1 MQNMNYNELKDFAHH
16 AQAMISSGAV
26 EDRLRHHLSSKLPS
40 IFPDSPWWI
49 QAHMEGTEAHVR
61 FSAGHRN
68 REGFVDAV
76 VGKTAIEYEK
86 NLTQQVIFDE
96 GYHQVK
102 EYCAALHNIGIPAE
116 EILGVLSDTVRW
128 YGYSVTI
135 VGDVEDGH
143 LYGPDNIELTQTVA
157 VDLSRETDEEFRRF
171 EAFVSQFLD
180 REQSRLLNASTLV
193 TDFGMD
199 SSFYSQN
206 ISNFRDT
213 IIRAMTEKPDY
224 AALIQQ
230 VWQNFIAYLG
240 VSDYGRFSVGTYIN
254 EFYLVTVAK
263 IICVNVMAGEPVIS
277 DTNEIK
283 KILNGEYFT
292 RQNLFNL
299 VDYDYFGWLNN
310 SPYVEQIVGSVVELQ
325 HRLVAYDFS
334 RVGETDIFGRL
345 LAQLANKEHRLMLG
359 QEFTPHWVAQD
370 IVEYNMDLLGES
382 APRIVDMCCGSGV
395 FLIESIKAVRRQY
408 DIVPERYSKEKDDII
423 FSCVMGFDIDPLAVM
438 LAKVNWVMAMR
449 DLFSVHHGDITV
461 PIYHADSL
469 FVATPITH
477 QMPDDA
483 NDAYILHFA
492 HHEVSL
498 PAFLLSPEH
507 RKVFDAFM
515 AKVYRLAM
523 ARASEVETPI
533 EPTAVNRLIDAVET
547 DSEIILPDEECQAL
561 LPSARQLVEE
571 LERLQREGR
580 NGIWYFI
587 ICNSYRPGLTGQQFN
602 CIVSNPPW
610 MAMSKLADN
619 PYKTTLQGIAR
630 RYGIKP
636 VGASHP
642 HMELATI
649 FLLSAVNRYLED
661 GARWSCIM
669 PGSLLSGLNHDPL
682 RSEKYRSSDAA
693 LPLQF
698 NAIWELPQNTF
709 KNKAIV
715 LSGKKD
721 DSPSPDV
728 LDGRVYADVG
738 VYENV
743 HYTLNRQGNR
753 SAWTNKGHDVEVAD
767 ILGGDALKFSQG
779 CDLFPRTALF
789 HEFVERPNG
798 NWDIAPIERTSNLWY
813 LVNDQ
818 KKVSC
823 NGLTAENVDKSYIFD
838 AFISK
843 HLSPFYMATPAKVLM
858 PGKKVDGQWKAISAT
873 DRALMNSSTAY
884 VFNQIEEDANTP
896 SSLETYLHDT
906 INIYGKLDKQN
917 FSTKNWLVLS
927 SASGANP
934 CAAYISLETFDRTRL
949 IIDQTLY
956 WYLADSENE
965 AIYIVG
971 LLNSDALSDAI
982 RDFQPEGGFGK
993 RHIHTLPYK
1002 IIPKYD
1008 NEDAAHIEVISRT
1021 RELTRE
1027 WTALCCGGEYANL
1040 LQPNSSS
1047 LSSRRRRQQSAIRS
1061 LGTYA
1066 GYESACHAVLG

>member
-102 EYCAALHNIGIPAE
+102 EYCAALYNIGIPAE

-240 VSDYGRFSVGTYIN
+240 VSDYGRFSAETYIN

-292 RQNLFNL
+292 RQNIFNL

-370 IVEYNMDLLGES
+370 IVEYNMDLLTGNS
-382 APRIVDMCCGSGV
+382 PR
-395 FLIESIKAVRRQY
+395 R
-408 DIVPERYSKEKDDII
+408 
-423 FSCVMGFDIDPLAVM
+423 
-438 LAKVNWVMAMR
+438 
-449 DLFSVHHGDITV
+449 
-461 PIYHADSL
+461 
-469 FVATPITH
+469 
-477 QMPDDA
+477 
-483 NDAYILHFA
+483 
-492 HHEVSL
+492 
-498 PAFLLSPEH
+498 
-507 RKVFDAFM
+507 
-515 AKVYRLAM
+515 
-523 ARASEVETPI
+523 
-533 EPTAVNRLIDAVET
+533 
-547 DSEIILPDEECQAL
+547 
-561 LPSARQLVEE
+561 
-571 LERLQREGR
+571 
-580 NGIWYFI
+580 
-587 ICNSYRPGLTGQQFN
+587 
-602 CIVSNPPW
+602 
-610 MAMSKLADN
+610 
-619 PYKTTLQGIAR
+619 
-630 RYGIKP
+630 
-636 VGASHP
+636 
-642 HMELATI
+642 
-649 FLLSAVNRYLED
+649 
-661 GARWSCIM
+661 
-669 PGSLLSGLNHDPL
+669 
-682 RSEKYRSSDAA
+682 
-693 LPLQF
+693 
-698 NAIWELPQNTF
+698 NAI
-709 KNKAIV
+709 
-715 LSGKKD
+715 
-721 DSPSPDV
+721 
-728 LDGRVYADVG
+728 
-738 VYENV
+738 
-743 HYTLNRQGNR
+743 
-753 SAWTNKGHDVEVAD
+753 
-767 ILGGDALKFSQG
+767 
-779 CDLFPRTALF
+779 
-789 HEFVERPNG
+789 
-798 NWDIAPIERTSNLWY
+798 
-813 LVNDQ
+813 
-818 KKVSC
+818 
-823 NGLTAENVDKSYIFD
+823 
-838 AFISK
+838 
-843 HLSPFYMATPAKVLM
+843 
-858 PGKKVDGQWKAISAT
+858 
-873 DRALMNSSTAY
+873 
-884 VFNQIEEDANTP
+884 
-896 SSLETYLHDT
+896 
-906 INIYGKLDKQN
+906 
-917 FSTKNWLVLS
+917 
-927 SASGANP
+927 
-934 CAAYISLETFDRTRL
+934 
-949 IIDQTLY
+949 
-956 WYLADSENE
+956 
-965 AIYIVG
+965 
-971 LLNSDALSDAI
+971 
-982 RDFQPEGGFGK
+982 
-993 RHIHTLPYK
+993 
-1002 IIPKYD
+1002 IP
-1008 NEDAAHIEVISRT
+1008 
-1021 RELTRE
+1021 
-1027 WTALCCGGEYANL
+1027 
-1040 LQPNSSS
+1040 
-1047 LSSRRRRQQSAIRS
+1047 
-1061 LGTYA
+1061 
-1066 GYESACHAVLG
+1066 

>member
-1 MQNMNYNELKDFAHH
+1 MNYNELKDFAHH

-26 EDRLRHHLSSKLPS
+26 EDRLRHYLSSKLPS

-61 FSAGHRN
+61 FSTGQRN

-102 EYCAALHNIGIPAE
+102 EYCAALHNIGVPAE
-116 EILGVLSDTVRW
+116 EILGILSDTVRW
-128 YGYSVTI
+128 YGYSITI
-135 VGDVEDGH
+135 VGDVGDGH
-143 LYGPDNIELTQTVA
+143 LYGPDNIELTQTAV
-157 VDLSRETDEEFRRF
+157 VDLSQETDEEFRRF
-171 EAFVSQFLD
+171 EVFVSQFLG

-206 ISNFRDT
+206 ISVFRDT
-213 IIRAMTEKPDY
+213 IIRAMSEKPDY

-240 VSDYGRFSVGTYIN
+240 VSDYGRFSVETYIN

-292 RQNLFNL
+292 RQNVFNL

-345 LAQLANKEHRLMLG
+345 LAQLASKEHRLMLG

-370 IVEYNMDLLGES
+370 IVEYNMDLLAGNS
-382 APRIVDMCCGSGV
+382 PRIVDMCCGSSV

-408 DIVPERYSKEKDDII
+408 DIVPERYSMEKDNIV
-423 FSCVMGFDIDPLAVM
+423 FSCIMGFDIDPLAVM

-477 QMPDDA
+477 QMPDDD

-498 PAFLLSPEH
+498 PTFLLSPEH

-533 EPTAVNRLIDAVET
+533 EPAAVNRLIDAVET
-547 DSEIILPDEECQAL
+547 DSEITLSDEERQSL
-561 LPSARQLVEE
+561 LPSAQQLVEE

-661 GARWSCIM
+661 GARWSCVM
-669 PGSLLSGLNHDPL
+669 PGSLLSGLNHEPL
-682 RSEKYRSSDAA
+682 RSEKYRLSDVA

-698 NAIWELPQNTF
+698 DAIWELPQNTF

-728 LDGRVYADVG
+728 LDGRVYTDVE
-738 VYENV
+738 VYEEV
-743 HYTLNRQGNR
+743 HYTLNRQGNC
-753 SAWTNKGHDVEVAD
+753 S
-767 ILGGDALKFSQG
+767 SQ
-779 CDLFPRTALF
+779 
-789 HEFVERPNG
+789 E
-798 NWDIAPIERTSNLWY
+798 
-813 LVNDQ
+813 
-818 KKVSC
+818 K
-823 NGLTAENVDKSYIFD
+823 
-838 AFISK
+838 
-843 HLSPFYMATPAKVLM
+843 
-858 PGKKVDGQWKAISAT
+858 
-873 DRALMNSSTAY
+873 
-884 VFNQIEEDANTP
+884 
-896 SSLETYLHDT
+896 
-906 INIYGKLDKQN
+906 
-917 FSTKNWLVLS
+917 
-927 SASGANP
+927 
-934 CAAYISLETFDRTRL
+934 
-949 IIDQTLY
+949 
-956 WYLADSENE
+956 
-965 AIYIVG
+965 
-971 LLNSDALSDAI
+971 
-982 RDFQPEGGFGK
+982 
-993 RHIHTLPYK
+993 
-1002 IIPKYD
+1002 
-1008 NEDAAHIEVISRT
+1008 
-1021 RELTRE
+1021 
-1027 WTALCCGGEYANL
+1027 
-1040 LQPNSSS
+1040 
-1047 LSSRRRRQQSAIRS
+1047 
-1061 LGTYA
+1061 
-1066 GYESACHAVLG
+1066 

>member
-1 MQNMNYNELKDFAHH
+1 MNYNELNDFAHH

-26 EDRLRHHLSSKLPS
+26 EDRLRHYLSSKLPS

-61 FSAGHRN
+61 FSTGQRN

-116 EILGVLSDTVRW
+116 EILGILSDTVRW
-128 YGYSVTI
+128 YGYSITI

-143 LYGPDNIELTQTVA
+143 LYGPDNIELTQTAV
-157 VDLSRETDEEFRRF
+157 VDLSQETDEEFRRF
-171 EAFVSQFLD
+171 EVFVSQFLD

-206 ISNFRDT
+206 ISVFRDT
-213 IIRAMTEKPDY
+213 IIRAMSEKPDY

-240 VSDYGRFSVGTYIN
+240 VSDYGRFSVETYIN

-263 IICVNVMAGEPVIS
+263 IICVNVMAGEPVFNGIHE
-277 DTNEIK
+277 NK

-292 RQNLFNL
+292 RQNVFNL

-310 SPYVEQIVGSVVELQ
+310 SPYVEQIVGSVVKLQ

-370 IVEYNMDLLGES
+370 IVEYNMDLLTGNS
-382 APRIVDMCCGSGV
+382 PRIVDMCCGSGV

-408 DIVPERYSKEKDDII
+408 DIVPERYSAEKDDIV
-423 FSCVMGFDIDPLAVM
+423 FSCIMGFDIDPLAVM

-449 DLFSVHHGDITV
+449 DLFSVHHGDIIV

-492 HHEVSL
+492 QHEVSL
-498 PAFLLSPEH
+498 PAFLLSPEY
-507 RKVFDAFM
+507 RKAFDSFM
-515 AKVYRLAM
+515 AKTYRLAM
-523 ARASEVETPI
+523 ARASAAEVPI
-533 EPTAVNRLIDAVET
+533 DLTTVERLIEAVEA
-547 DSEIILPDEECQAL
+547 DSETVLSGEYRQSL
-561 LPSARQLVEE
+561 LPSTQQLIEE

-619 PYKTTLQGIAR
+619 PYKTTLQEIAR

-636 VGASHP
+636 AGASHP

-649 FLLSAVNRYLED
+649 FLLGAVNRYLEE
-661 GARWSCIM
+661 GAQWSCVM
-669 PGSLLSGLNHDPL
+669 PGSLLSGLNHEPL
-682 RSEKYRSSDAA
+682 RSEKYRLSDVA

-698 NAIWELPQNTF
+698 DAIWELPQNTF

-721 DSPSPDV
+721 ASQSPDI
-728 LDGRVYADVG
+728 LDGRVYTDVG
-738 VYENV
+738 VYEEA

-753 SAWTNKGHDVEVAD
+753 SAWTNKGRDVEVAD
-767 ILGGDALKFSQG
+767 ILGDNALKFSQG
-779 CDLFPRTALF
+779 CDLFPRTTLF

-798 NWDIAPIERTSNLWY
+798 NWDIAPIERASNL
-813 LVNDQ
+813 
-818 KKVSC
+818 
-823 NGLTAENVDKSYIFD
+823 
-838 AFISK
+838 
-843 HLSPFYMATPAKVLM
+843 
-858 PGKKVDGQWKAISAT
+858 
-873 DRALMNSSTAY
+873 
-884 VFNQIEEDANTP
+884 
-896 SSLETYLHDT
+896 
-906 INIYGKLDKQN
+906 
-917 FSTKNWLVLS
+917 
-927 SASGANP
+927 
-934 CAAYISLETFDRTRL
+934 
-949 IIDQTLY
+949 
-956 WYLADSENE
+956 
-965 AIYIVG
+965 
-971 LLNSDALSDAI
+971 
-982 RDFQPEGGFGK
+982 
-993 RHIHTLPYK
+993 
-1002 IIPKYD
+1002 
-1008 NEDAAHIEVISRT
+1008 
-1021 RELTRE
+1021 
-1027 WTALCCGGEYANL
+1027 
-1040 LQPNSSS
+1040 
-1047 LSSRRRRQQSAIRS
+1047 
-1061 LGTYA
+1061 
-1066 GYESACHAVLG
+1066 

>member
-1 MQNMNYNELKDFAHH
+1 MNYNELKDFAHH

-26 EDRLRHHLSSKLPS
+26 EDRLRHYLSSKLPS

-61 FSAGHRN
+61 FSAEHKN

-102 EYCAALHNIGIPAE
+102 EYCAALYNIGIPAE

-128 YGYSVTI
+128 YGYAVTI

-143 LYGPDNIELTQTVA
+143 LYGPENIELTRMA
-157 VDLSRETDEEFRRF
+157 VIDLSRETDEEFRRF
-171 EAFVSQFLD
+171 EAFVRQFLD
-180 REQSRLLNASTLV
+180 RGQSRLLNASTLV

-206 ISNFRDT
+206 ISVFRDT
-213 IIRAMTEKPDY
+213 VIRAMTEKTDY
-224 AALIQQ
+224 AELIQQ

-240 VSDYGRFSVGTYIN
+240 VSDYGKFSVDTYIN

-277 DTNEIK
+277 EANEIK
-283 KILNGEYFT
+283 KILNGDYFT
-292 RQNLFNL
+292 RQNIFNL

-310 SPYVEQIVGSVVELQ
+310 SPYAEQLIDSVAEMQ
-325 HRLVAYDFS
+325 QRLMAYDFS

-359 QEFTPHWVAQD
+359 QEFTPHWVAKD
-370 IVEYNMDLLGES
+370 IVEYNMELLGEK

-395 FLIESIKAVRRQY
+395 FLIESIKAVRRKY
-408 DIVPERYSKEKDDII
+408 DIVPERYSTEKDDIA

-438 LAKVNWVMAMR
+438 LAKVNWVMSMR

-477 QMPDDA
+477 QMPDTA
-483 NDAYILHFA
+483 NDAYVLHFA

-507 RKVFDAFM
+507 RKTFDSFM
-515 AKVYRLAM
+515 AKAYRLAM
-523 ARASEVETPI
+523 ARASETETQIDPTTVEGLVKT
-533 EPTAVNRLIDAVET
+533 VEA
-547 DSEIILPDEECQAL
+547 DSETALSDAERQLL
-561 LPSARQLVEE
+561 LPSTQQLVEE

-587 ICNSYRPGLTGQQFN
+587 ICNSYRPGLTRRQFN

-619 PYKTTLQGIAR
+619 PYKATLQGIAW

-636 VGASHP
+636 IGASHP

-649 FLLSAVNRYLED
+649 FLLSAVDRYLEE
-661 GARWSCIM
+661 GARWSCVM
-669 PGSLLSGLNHDPL
+669 PGSLLSGLNHEPL
-682 RSEKYRSSDAA
+682 RSEKYRSSDVA
-693 LPLQF
+693 LQLQF
-698 NAIWELPQNTF
+698 DAIWELPQNTF

-721 DSPSPDV
+721 GSPSPDI
-728 LDGRVYADVG
+728 LEGRVYSDIG
-738 VYENV
+738 VYEGA

-753 SAWTNKGHDVEVAD
+753 SAWTNRGRDMEVTD
-767 ILGGDALKFSQG
+767 ILGGDALKFTQG

-798 NWDIAPIERTSNLWY
+798 NWDIMPIERTSSLWY

-823 NGLTAENVDKSYIFD
+823 NGLAAENVDKNYIFD

-843 HLSPFYMATPAKVLM
+843 HLSPFFMTTPAKVLM
-858 PGKKVDGQWKAISAT
+858 PGKKLDGQWKAISAT
-873 DRALMNSSTAY
+873 DRALMNASTAY
-884 VFNQIEEDANTP
+884 VFKQIEEDANTP
-896 SSLETYLHDT
+896 GSLMAYLHDS

-934 CAAYISLETFDRTRL
+934 CAAYLSLETVDRDRL

-956 WYLADSENE
+956 WYLADSEDE

-982 RDFQPEGGFGK
+982 KDFQPEGGFGK

-1008 NEDAAHIEVISRT
+1008 NEDVAHIEVISRT
-1021 RELTRE
+1021 RELMRE
-1027 WTALCCGGEYANL
+1027 WAMLCREGEYANL

-1047 LSSRRRRQQSAIRS
+1047 LNSRRRRQQLAIRS
-1061 LGTYA
+1061 LDAYVE
-1066 GYESACHAVLG
+1066 YETACHAVLG

>member
-1 MQNMNYNELKDFAHH
+1 MNYNELNDFAHH

-26 EDRLRHHLSSKLPS
+26 EDRLRHYLSSKLPS

-61 FSAGHRN
+61 FSTGQRN

-116 EILGVLSDTVRW
+116 EILGILSDTVRW
-128 YGYSVTI
+128 YGYSITI

-143 LYGPDNIELTQTVA
+143 LYGPDNIELTQTAV
-157 VDLSRETDEEFRRF
+157 VDLSQETDEEFRRF
-171 EAFVSQFLD
+171 EVFVSQFLD

-206 ISNFRDT
+206 ISVFRDT
-213 IIRAMTEKPDY
+213 IIRAMSEKPDY

-240 VSDYGRFSVGTYIN
+240 VSDYGRFSVETYIN

-292 RQNLFNL
+292 RQNVFNL

-310 SPYVEQIVGSVVELQ
+310 SPYVEQIVGSVVKLQ

-370 IVEYNMDLLGES
+370 IVEYNMDLLTGNS
-382 APRIVDMCCGSGV
+382 PRIVDMCCGSGV

-408 DIVPERYSKEKDDII
+408 DIVPERYSAEKDDIV
-423 FSCVMGFDIDPLAVM
+423 FSCIMGFDIDPLAVM

-449 DLFSVHHGDITV
+449 DLFSVHHGDIIV

-492 HHEVSL
+492 QHEVSL
-498 PAFLLSPEH
+498 PAFLLSPEY
-507 RKVFDAFM
+507 RKAFDSFM
-515 AKVYRLAM
+515 AKTYRLAM
-523 ARASEVETPI
+523 ARASAAEVPI
-533 EPTAVNRLIDAVET
+533 DLTTVERLIEAVEA
-547 DSEIILPDEECQAL
+547 DSETVLSGEYRQSL
-561 LPSARQLVEE
+561 LPSTQQLIEE

-619 PYKTTLQGIAR
+619 PYKTTLQEIAR

-636 VGASHP
+636 AGASHP

-649 FLLSAVNRYLED
+649 FLLGAVNRYLEE
-661 GARWSCIM
+661 GAQWSCVM
-669 PGSLLSGLNHDPL
+669 PGSLLSGLNHEPL
-682 RSEKYRSSDAA
+682 RSEKYRLSDVA

-698 NAIWELPQNTF
+698 DAIWELPQNTF

-721 DSPSPDV
+721 ASQSPDI
-728 LDGRVYADVG
+728 LDGRVYTDVG
-738 VYENV
+738 VYEEA

-753 SAWTNKGHDVEVAD
+753 SAWTNKGRDVEVAD
-767 ILGGDALKFSQG
+767 ILGDNALKFSQG
-779 CDLFPRTALF
+779 CDLFPRTTLF

-798 NWDIAPIERTSNLWY
+798 NWDIAPIERASNLWY

-818 KKVSC
+818 KKASC
-823 NGLTAENVDKSYIFD
+823 NGLAAKNVDKSYIFD

-843 HLSPFYMATPAKVLM
+843 HLSPFYMATPAMVLM
-858 PGKKVDGQWKAISAT
+858 PGKKVNGQ
-873 DRALMNSSTAY
+873 
-884 VFNQIEEDANTP
+884 F
-896 SSLETYLHDT
+896 
-906 INIYGKLDKQN
+906 
-917 FSTKNWLVLS
+917 
-927 SASGANP
+927 
-934 CAAYISLETFDRTRL
+934 
-949 IIDQTLY
+949 
-956 WYLADSENE
+956 
-965 AIYIVG
+965 
-971 LLNSDALSDAI
+971 LLL
-982 RDFQPEGGFGK
+982 
-993 RHIHTLPYK
+993 T
-1002 IIPKYD
+1002 
-1008 NEDAAHIEVISRT
+1008 
-1021 RELTRE
+1021 EL
-1027 WTALCCGGEYANL
+1027 
-1040 LQPNSSS
+1040 
-1047 LSSRRRRQQSAIRS
+1047 
-1061 LGTYA
+1061 
-1066 GYESACHAVLG
+1066 

>member
-1 MQNMNYNELKDFAHH
+1 MNYNELRDFAHH

-26 EDRLRHHLSSKLPS
+26 EDRLRHYLSSKLPS
-40 IFPDSPWWI
+40 IFPGSPWWI

-143 LYGPDNIELTQTVA
+143 LYGPDNIELTQTAA
-157 VDLSRETDEEFRRF
+157 VDLSRETDEEFHRF

-180 REQSRLLNASTLV
+180 RAQSRLLNASTLV

-206 ISNFRDT
+206 ISVFRDVV
-213 IIRAMTEKPDY
+213 IRAMEEKPDY

-240 VSDYGRFSVGTYIN
+240 VSDYGRFSVETYIN

-263 IICVNVMAGEPVIS
+263 IICVNVMAGESVIS
-277 DTNEIK
+277 EADEIK

-292 RQNLFNL
+292 RQNVFNL

-310 SPYVEQIVGSVVELQ
+310 SPYVEQIVGSVAEIQ
-325 HRLVAYDFS
+325 RRLVAYDFS
-334 RVGETDIFGRL
+334 RLGESDIFGRL
-345 LAQLANKEHRLMLG
+345 LAQLANREHRLMLG

-370 IVEYNMDLLGES
+370 IVEYNMDLLDGNT
-382 APRIVDMCCGSGV
+382 PRIVDMCCGSGV
-395 FLIESIKAVRRQY
+395 FLIESIKAVRERY
-408 DIVPERYSKEKDDII
+408 DIVPELYSTEKDDIA

-438 LAKVNWVMAMR
+438 LAKVNWVMSMR
-449 DLFSVHHGDITV
+449 DLFLVHHGDITV

-477 QMPDDA
+477 QMPDA
-483 NDAYILHFA
+483 TNDAYILHFD

-498 PAFLLSPEH
+498 PSFLLSPEY
-507 RKVFDAFM
+507 RKTFDSFM
-515 AKVYRLAM
+515 AKAYRLAM
-523 ARASEVETPI
+523 VRASEVEAPI
-533 EPTAVNRLIDAVET
+533 EPATIDGLIETVEA
-547 DSEIILPDEECQAL
+547 DSEVTLTDEKRRAL
-561 LPSARQLVEE
+561 LPSAQQLIEE

-587 ICNSYRPGLTGQQFN
+587 ICNSYRPGLTWQQFN

-630 RYGIKP
+630 RYGIRP

-649 FLLSAVNRYLED
+649 FLLSATDRYLED
-661 GARWSCIM
+661 GARWSCVM
-669 PGSLLSGLNHDPL
+669 PGSLLSGLNHEPL

-698 NAIWELPQNTF
+698 DAIWELPQNIF

-715 LSGKKD
+715 LSGKKSD
-721 DSPSPDV
+721 LPSLDV
-728 LDGRVYADVG
+728 LAGRVYTEAG
-738 VYENV
+738 VYTEAY
-743 HYTLNRQGNR
+743 YTLNRQGNR
-753 SAWTNKGHDVEVAD
+753 SAWTNRGRDVEVAD

-813 LVNDQ
+813 LVSEQ
-818 KKVSC
+818 KKASC
-823 NGLTAENVDKSYIFD
+823 NGLTAANVDKSYIFD

-843 HLSPFYMATPAKVLM
+843 HLSPFYMTAPAKVLM
-858 PGKKVDGQWKAISAT
+858 PGKKVNGQWRAISAT
-873 DRALMNSSTAY
+873 DRALVNASTSY
-884 VFNQIEEDANTP
+884 VFNQIEEDENTP
-896 SSLETYLHDT
+896 ASLGTYLNDS
-906 INIYGKLDKQN
+906 INIYGKLEKQN
-917 FSTKNWLVLS
+917 FTTKNWMVLS
-927 SASGANP
+927 SASGTNP
-934 CAAYISLETFDRTRL
+934 CAAYISLETLDRARL

-971 LLNSDALSDAI
+971 LLNSHALSDAI
-982 RDFQPEGGFGK
+982 KDFQPEGGFGK

-1002 IIPKYD
+1002 IIPEFDY
-1008 NEDAAHIEVISRT
+1008 EDTAHIEVVTKT
-1021 RELTRE
+1021 RELMQE
-1027 WTALCCGGEYANL
+1027 WATLCLNGEYANL

-1047 LSSRRRRQQSAIRS
+1047 LSSRRRRQQAAIRG
-1061 LGTYA
+1061 LGAYA
-1066 GYESACHAVLG
+1066 EYEAACHAVLG

>member
-1 MQNMNYNELKDFAHH
+1 MNYNELNDFAHH

-26 EDRLRHHLSSKLPS
+26 EDRLRHYLSSKLPS

-61 FSAGHRN
+61 FSTGQRN

-116 EILGVLSDTVRW
+116 EILGILSDTVRW
-128 YGYSVTI
+128 YGYSITI

-143 LYGPDNIELTQTVA
+143 LYGPDNIELTQTAV
-157 VDLSRETDEEFRRF
+157 VDLSQETDEEFRRF
-171 EAFVSQFLD
+171 EVFVSQFLD

-206 ISNFRDT
+206 ISVFRDT
-213 IIRAMTEKPDY
+213 IIRAMSEKPDY

-240 VSDYGRFSVGTYIN
+240 VSDYGRFSVETYIN

-263 IICVNVMAGEPVIS
+263 IICVNVMAGETVIS

-292 RQNLFNL
+292 RQNVFNL

-310 SPYVEQIVGSVVELQ
+310 SPYVEQIVGSVVKLQ

-370 IVEYNMDLLGES
+370 IVEYNMDLLTGNS
-382 APRIVDMCCGSGV
+382 PRIVDMCCGSGV

-408 DIVPERYSKEKDDII
+408 DIVPERYSAEKDDIV
-423 FSCVMGFDIDPLAVM
+423 FSCIMGFDIDPLAVM

-449 DLFSVHHGDITV
+449 DLFSVHHGDIIV

-492 HHEVSL
+492 QHEVSL
-498 PAFLLSPEH
+498 PAFLLSPEY
-507 RKVFDAFM
+507 RKAFDSFM
-515 AKVYRLAM
+515 AKTYRLAM
-523 ARASEVETPI
+523 ARASAAEVPI
-533 EPTAVNRLIDAVET
+533 DLTTVERLIEAVEA
-547 DSEIILPDEECQAL
+547 DSETVLSGEYRQSL
-561 LPSARQLVEE
+561 LPSTQQLIEE

-619 PYKTTLQGIAR
+619 PYKTTLQEIAR

-636 VGASHP
+636 AGASHP

-649 FLLSAVNRYLED
+649 FLLGAVNRYLEE
-661 GARWSCIM
+661 GAQWSCVM
-669 PGSLLSGLNHDPL
+669 PGSLLSGLNHEPL
-682 RSEKYRSSDAA
+682 RSEKYRLSDVA

-698 NAIWELPQNTF
+698 DAIWELPQNTF

-721 DSPSPDV
+721 ASQSPDI
-728 LDGRVYADVG
+728 LDGRVYTDVG
-738 VYENV
+738 VYEEA

-753 SAWTNKGHDVEVAD
+753 SAWTNKGRDVEVAD
-767 ILGGDALKFSQG
+767 ILGDNALKFSQG
-779 CDLFPRTALF
+779 CDLFPRTTLF

-798 NWDIAPIERTSNLWY
+798 NWDIAPIERASNL
-813 LVNDQ
+813 
-818 KKVSC
+818 
-823 NGLTAENVDKSYIFD
+823 
-838 AFISK
+838 
-843 HLSPFYMATPAKVLM
+843 
-858 PGKKVDGQWKAISAT
+858 
-873 DRALMNSSTAY
+873 
-884 VFNQIEEDANTP
+884 
-896 SSLETYLHDT
+896 
-906 INIYGKLDKQN
+906 
-917 FSTKNWLVLS
+917 
-927 SASGANP
+927 
-934 CAAYISLETFDRTRL
+934 
-949 IIDQTLY
+949 
-956 WYLADSENE
+956 
-965 AIYIVG
+965 
-971 LLNSDALSDAI
+971 
-982 RDFQPEGGFGK
+982 
-993 RHIHTLPYK
+993 
-1002 IIPKYD
+1002 
-1008 NEDAAHIEVISRT
+1008 
-1021 RELTRE
+1021 
-1027 WTALCCGGEYANL
+1027 
-1040 LQPNSSS
+1040 
-1047 LSSRRRRQQSAIRS
+1047 
-1061 LGTYA
+1061 
-1066 GYESACHAVLG
+1066 

>member
-1 MQNMNYNELKDFAHH
+1 MNYNELRDFAHH

-26 EDRLRHHLSSKLPS
+26 EDRLRHYLSSKLPS
-40 IFPDSPWWI
+40 IFPGSPWWI

-61 FSAGHRN
+61 FSVGHRN

-143 LYGPDNIELTQTVA
+143 LYGPDNIELTQTAA

-206 ISNFRDT
+206 ISVFRDT
-213 IIRAMTEKPDY
+213 VIRAMSEKPDY
-224 AALIQQ
+224 AVLIQQ

-240 VSDYGRFSVGTYIN
+240 VSDYGKFSVGTYIN

-277 DTNEIK
+277 DANEIK
-283 KILNGEYFT
+283 KILNGEYFA
-292 RQNLFNL
+292 RQNVFNL

-310 SPYVEQIVGSVVELQ
+310 IPYVEQIVGSVAELQ

-370 IVEYNMDLLGES
+370 IVEYNMDLLAGNS
-382 APRIVDMCCGSGV
+382 PRIVDMCCGSGV

-408 DIVPERYSKEKDDII
+408 DIVPERYSTEKDDIV

-438 LAKVNWVMAMR
+438 LAKVNWVMSMR
-449 DLFSVHHGDITV
+449 DLFSVHHRDITV

-469 FVATPITH
+469 FIATPITH

-498 PAFLLSPEH
+498 PAFLLSPVH
-507 RKVFDAFM
+507 RKMFDAFM

-533 EPTAVNRLIDAVET
+533 EPDAVDRLIDAVET
-547 DSEIILPDEECQAL
+547 DSEITLSDEERQAL
-561 LPSARQLVEE
+561 LPSAQQLVEE

-587 ICNSYRPGLTGQQFN
+587 ICNSYRPGLTEQQFN

-619 PYKTTLQGIAR
+619 PYKTTLQRIAR
-630 RYGIKP
+630 QYGIKP

-642 HMELATI
+642 HMELATT

-661 GARWSCIM
+661 GARWSCVM
-669 PGSLLSGLNHDPL
+669 PGSLLSGLNHEPL
-682 RSEKYRSSDAA
+682 RSEKYRSSDVA

-698 NAIWELPQNTF
+698 DAIWELPQNTF

-721 DSPSPDV
+721 DPPSPDV
-728 LDGRVYADVG
+728 LEGRVYTDVG
-738 VYENV
+738 VYEEV

-753 SAWTNKGHDVEVAD
+753 SAWTNKGRNVEVAD
-767 ILGGDALKFSQG
+767 ILGGGALKFSQG

-818 KKVSC
+818 KKTSC
-823 NGLTAENVDKSYIFD
+823 EGLAAENVDKSYIFD

-843 HLSPFYMATPAKVLM
+843 NLSPFYMATPAKVLM

-873 DRALMNSSTAY
+873 DKALMNTSTAY
-884 VFNQIEEDANTP
+884 VFNQIEEDTNTP
-896 SSLETYLHDT
+896 SSLATYLHDT

-934 CAAYISLETFDRTRL
+934 CAAYISLETLDRARL

-956 WYLADSENE
+956 WYLADSEDE

-982 RDFQPEGGFGK
+982 KDFQPEGGFGK

-1027 WTALCCGGEYANL
+1027 WATLCRGGEYANL

-1066 GYESACHAVLG
+1066 GYEAACHAVLG

>member
-1 MQNMNYNELKDFAHH
+1 MNYNELKDFAHH

-26 EDRLRHHLSSKLPS
+26 EDRLRHYLSSKLPS

-61 FSAGHRN
+61 FSTGQRN

-102 EYCAALHNIGIPAE
+102 EYCAALHNIGVPAE
-116 EILGVLSDTVRW
+116 EILGILSDTVRW
-128 YGYSVTI
+128 YGYSITI
-135 VGDVEDGH
+135 VGDVGDGH
-143 LYGPDNIELTQTVA
+143 LYGPDNIELTQTAV
-157 VDLSRETDEEFRRF
+157 VDLSQETDEEFRRF
-171 EAFVSQFLD
+171 EVFVSQFLD

-206 ISNFRDT
+206 ISVFRDT
-213 IIRAMTEKPDY
+213 IIRAMSEKPDY

-240 VSDYGRFSVGTYIN
+240 VSDYGRFSVETYIN

-292 RQNLFNL
+292 RQNVFNL

-345 LAQLANKEHRLMLG
+345 LAQLASKEHRLMLG

-370 IVEYNMDLLGES
+370 IVEYNMDLLAGNS
-382 APRIVDMCCGSGV
+382 PRIVDMCCGSGV

-408 DIVPERYSKEKDDII
+408 DIVPERYSMEKDNIV
-423 FSCVMGFDIDPLAVM
+423 FSCIMGFDIDPLAVM

-477 QMPDDA
+477 QMPDDD

-498 PAFLLSPEH
+498 PTFLLSPEH

-533 EPTAVNRLIDAVET
+533 EPAAVNRLIDAVET
-547 DSEIILPDEECQAL
+547 DSEITLSDEERQSL
-561 LPSARQLVEE
+561 LPSAQQLVEE

-661 GARWSCIM
+661 GARWSCVM
-669 PGSLLSGLNHDPL
+669 PGSLLSGLNHEPL
-682 RSEKYRSSDAA
+682 RSEKYRLSDVA

-698 NAIWELPQNTF
+698 DAIWELPQNTF

-728 LDGRVYADVG
+728 LDGRVYTDVE
-738 VYENV
+738 VYEEV
-743 HYTLNRQGNR
+743 HYTLNRQGNC
-753 SAWTNKGHDVEVAD
+753 S
-767 ILGGDALKFSQG
+767 SQ
-779 CDLFPRTALF
+779 
-789 HEFVERPNG
+789 E
-798 NWDIAPIERTSNLWY
+798 
-813 LVNDQ
+813 
-818 KKVSC
+818 K
-823 NGLTAENVDKSYIFD
+823 
-838 AFISK
+838 
-843 HLSPFYMATPAKVLM
+843 
-858 PGKKVDGQWKAISAT
+858 
-873 DRALMNSSTAY
+873 
-884 VFNQIEEDANTP
+884 
-896 SSLETYLHDT
+896 
-906 INIYGKLDKQN
+906 
-917 FSTKNWLVLS
+917 
-927 SASGANP
+927 
-934 CAAYISLETFDRTRL
+934 
-949 IIDQTLY
+949 
-956 WYLADSENE
+956 
-965 AIYIVG
+965 
-971 LLNSDALSDAI
+971 
-982 RDFQPEGGFGK
+982 
-993 RHIHTLPYK
+993 
-1002 IIPKYD
+1002 
-1008 NEDAAHIEVISRT
+1008 
-1021 RELTRE
+1021 
-1027 WTALCCGGEYANL
+1027 
-1040 LQPNSSS
+1040 
-1047 LSSRRRRQQSAIRS
+1047 
-1061 LGTYA
+1061 
-1066 GYESACHAVLG
+1066 

>member
-1 MQNMNYNELKDFAHH
+1 MNYNELKDFAHH

-26 EDRLRHHLSSKLPS
+26 EDRLRHYLSSKLPS

-61 FSAGHRN
+61 FSTGQRN

-102 EYCAALHNIGIPAE
+102 EYCAALHNIGVPAE
-116 EILGVLSDTVRW
+116 EILGILSDTVRW
-128 YGYSVTI
+128 YGYSITI
-135 VGDVEDGH
+135 VGDVGDGH
-143 LYGPDNIELTQTVA
+143 LYGPDNIELTQTAV
-157 VDLSRETDEEFRRF
+157 VDLSQETDEEFRRF
-171 EAFVSQFLD
+171 EVFVSQFLD

-206 ISNFRDT
+206 ISVFRDT
-213 IIRAMTEKPDY
+213 IIRAMSEKPDY

-240 VSDYGRFSVGTYIN
+240 VSDYGRFSVETYIN

-292 RQNLFNL
+292 RQNVFNL

-345 LAQLANKEHRLMLG
+345 LAQLASKEHRLMLG

-370 IVEYNMDLLGES
+370 IVEYNMDLLAGNS
-382 APRIVDMCCGSGV
+382 PRIVDMCCGSSV

-408 DIVPERYSKEKDDII
+408 DIVPERYSMEKDNIV
-423 FSCVMGFDIDPLAVM
+423 FSCIMGFDIDPLAVM

-477 QMPDDA
+477 QMPDDD

-498 PAFLLSPEH
+498 PTFLLSPEH

-533 EPTAVNRLIDAVET
+533 EPAAVNRLIDAVET
-547 DSEIILPDEECQAL
+547 DSEITLSDEERQSL
-561 LPSARQLVEE
+561 LPSAQQLVEE

-661 GARWSCIM
+661 GARWSCVM
-669 PGSLLSGLNHDPL
+669 PGSLLSGLNHEPL
-682 RSEKYRSSDAA
+682 RSEKYRLSDVA

-698 NAIWELPQNTF
+698 DAIWELPQNTF

-728 LDGRVYADVG
+728 LDGRVYTDVE
-738 VYENV
+738 VYEEV
-743 HYTLNRQGNR
+743 HYTLNRQGNC
-753 SAWTNKGHDVEVAD
+753 S
-767 ILGGDALKFSQG
+767 SQ
-779 CDLFPRTALF
+779 
-789 HEFVERPNG
+789 E
-798 NWDIAPIERTSNLWY
+798 
-813 LVNDQ
+813 
-818 KKVSC
+818 K
-823 NGLTAENVDKSYIFD
+823 
-838 AFISK
+838 
-843 HLSPFYMATPAKVLM
+843 
-858 PGKKVDGQWKAISAT
+858 
-873 DRALMNSSTAY
+873 
-884 VFNQIEEDANTP
+884 
-896 SSLETYLHDT
+896 
-906 INIYGKLDKQN
+906 
-917 FSTKNWLVLS
+917 
-927 SASGANP
+927 
-934 CAAYISLETFDRTRL
+934 
-949 IIDQTLY
+949 
-956 WYLADSENE
+956 
-965 AIYIVG
+965 
-971 LLNSDALSDAI
+971 
-982 RDFQPEGGFGK
+982 
-993 RHIHTLPYK
+993 
-1002 IIPKYD
+1002 
-1008 NEDAAHIEVISRT
+1008 
-1021 RELTRE
+1021 
-1027 WTALCCGGEYANL
+1027 
-1040 LQPNSSS
+1040 
-1047 LSSRRRRQQSAIRS
+1047 
-1061 LGTYA
+1061 
-1066 GYESACHAVLG
+1066 

>member
-1 MQNMNYNELKDFAHH
+1 MNFNELRDFAHH

-26 EDRLRHHLSSKLPS
+26 EDRLRHYLSSKLPI

-49 QAHMEGTEAHVR
+49 QAHMEGTESHVR
-61 FSAGHRN
+61 FSVGQRS
-68 REGFVDAV
+68 RDGFVDAV

-102 EYCAALHNIGIPAE
+102 EYCAALYNIGIPDE

-128 YGYSVTI
+128 YGYTVTI
-135 VGDVEDGH
+135 VGDIEDGH
-143 LYGPDNIELTQTVA
+143 LYGPDNIELTQMTVI
-157 VDLSRETDEEFRRF
+157 DLSRETDEEFRKF
-171 EAFVSQFLD
+171 EAFVHQFLD
-180 REQSRLLNASTLV
+180 RDQSRLLNASTLV

-199 SSFYSQN
+199 SSFYNQN
-206 ISNFRDT
+206 ISVFRDT
-213 IIRAMTEKPDY
+213 VIRAITEKPDY
-224 AALIQQ
+224 ALLIQQ

-240 VSDYGRFSVGTYIN
+240 VSDYGHFSVDTYIN

-263 IICVNVMAGEPVIS
+263 IICVDVMAGEPVIS
-277 DTNEIK
+277 EEAEIK
-283 KILNGEYFT
+283 KILNGDYFS
-292 RQNLFNL
+292 RQNIFNL
-299 VDYDYFGWLNN
+299 VDYDYFGWLNS
-310 SPYVEQIVGSVVELQ
+310 SPYVEQLTNSVANMQ

-334 RVGETDIFGRL
+334 RIGETDIFGRL

-359 QEFTPHWVAQD
+359 QEFTPHWIAHD
-370 IVEYNMDLLGES
+370 IVEYNIDLLS
-382 APRIVDMCCGSGV
+382 DNPPHFVDMCCGSGV
-395 FLIESIKAVRRQY
+395 FLIESIKAVRKKY
-408 DIVPERYSKEKDDII
+408 DIVPERYSTEKDDIA

-438 LAKVNWVMAMR
+438 LAKVNWIMSMR
-449 DLFSVHHGDITV
+449 DLFPVHHGDITV

-477 QMPDDA
+477 RMPDTA
-483 NDAYILHFA
+483 NDSYILHFA

-507 RKVFDAFM
+507 RKTFDSFM
-515 AKVYRLAM
+515 AKAYRLAM
-523 ARASEVETPI
+523 ARASEEEMPLDPVVLES
-533 EPTAVNRLIDAVET
+533 LLDAVEV
-547 DSEIILPDEECQAL
+547 DSETVLSDEERQSL
-561 LPSARQLVEE
+561 LPSTHQLIEE

-602 CIVSNPPW
+602 CVISNPPW

-619 PYKTTLQGIAR
+619 PYKATLQEIAR
-630 RYGIKP
+630 QYGIKP
-636 VGASHP
+636 IGASHP

-649 FLLSAVNRYLED
+649 FLLSAVNRYLEE
-661 GARWSCIM
+661 GARWSCVM
-669 PGSLLSGLNHDPL
+669 PGSLLSGLNHEPL

-693 LPLQF
+693 LSLQYD
-698 NAIWELPQNTF
+698 AIWELPQNTF

-715 LSGKKD
+715 LSGKKVD
-721 DSPSPDV
+721 LPSPDI
-728 LDGRVYADVG
+728 LEGRVYTDVG
-738 VYENV
+738 VYEGT

-753 SAWTNKGHDVEVAD
+753 SAWTNRGCDVEVVD

-798 NWDIAPIERTSNLWY
+798 NWDITPIERTSDLWY

-818 KKVSC
+818 KKASC
-823 NGLTAENVDKSYIFD
+823 NGLAAENVDKSFVFD

-843 HLSPFYMATPAKVLM
+843 HLSPFYMSTPAKVLM
-858 PGKKVDGQWKAISAT
+858 PGKKVDGQWKSISAT
-873 DRALMNSSTAY
+873 DRALMNASTAY

-896 SSLETYLHDT
+896 GSLASFLHDS

-917 FSTKNWLVLS
+917 FSTRNWLVLS

-934 CAAYISLETFDRTRL
+934 CAAYISLEAVDRSRL
-949 IIDQTLY
+949 LIDQTLY
-956 WYLADSENE
+956 WYLAESEDE

-982 RDFQPEGGFGK
+982 KDFQPEGGFGK

-1002 IIPKYD
+1002 IIPKYNSGD
-1008 NEDAAHIEVISRT
+1008 TAHSEVIYKT
-1021 RELTRE
+1021 RELIRE
-1027 WTALCCGGEYANL
+1027 WSALCCSGVYVNL
-1040 LQPNSSS
+1040 LHPNSSS
-1047 LSSRRRRQQSAIRS
+1047 LSSRRRRQQSAIRNLS
-1061 LGTYA
+1061 SYA
-1066 GYESACHAVLG
+1066 EYENACHVILG

>member
-1 MQNMNYNELKDFAHH
+1 MNYSELKDFAHH

-26 EDRLRHHLSSKLPS
+26 EDRLRHYLSSKLFN

-128 YGYSVTI
+128 YGYSVAI
-135 VGDVEDGH
+135 VGKVKDGQ
-143 LYGPDNIELTQTVA
+143 LYGPDNIELTQTAA
-157 VDLSRETDEEFRRF
+157 VDLSRETNEEFRRF

-206 ISNFRDT
+206 ISVFRDT
-213 IIRAMTEKPDY
+213 VIRAMNEKPDY

-240 VSDYGRFSVGTYIN
+240 VSDYGKFSVETYIN

-277 DTNEIK
+277 DDNEIK
-283 KILNGEYFT
+283 NILNGEYFT
-292 RQNLFNL
+292 RQNVFNL

-310 SPYVEQIVGSVVELQ
+310 SPYVEQIASSVSKLQ

-334 RVGETDIFGRL
+334 RVGENDIFGRL

-370 IVEYNMDLLGES
+370 IVEYNMDLLAGS
-382 APRIVDMCCGSGV
+382 SPRIVDMCCGSGV

-408 DIVPERYSKEKDDII
+408 DIVPERYSTEKDDIV

-438 LAKVNWVMAMR
+438 LAKVNWVMSMR

-477 QMPDDA
+477 QMPDDV

-498 PAFLLSPEH
+498 PAFLLSPEY
-507 RKVFDAFM
+507 RKAFDSFM
-515 AKVYRLAM
+515 AKAYRLAM
-523 ARASEVETPI
+523 ARASETETPI
-533 EPTAVNRLIDAVET
+533 EPAAVDRLIDAVEA
-547 DSEIILPDEECQAL
+547 DSEITLTDEERQAL

-571 LERLQREGR
+571 LEHLQREGR

-587 ICNSYRPGLTGQQFN
+587 ISNSYRPGLTGQQFN

-619 PYKTTLQGIAR
+619 PYKTTLQRIAR
-630 RYGIKP
+630 QYGIKP

-661 GARWSCIM
+661 GARWSCVM
-669 PGSLLSGLNHDPL
+669 PGSLLSGLNHEPL
-682 RSEKYRSSDAA
+682 RSEKYRSSAVA

-698 NAIWELPQNTF
+698 DAIWELPQNTF

-721 DSPSPDV
+721 VLPSPDI
-728 LDGRVYADVG
+728 LEGRVYTDVG
-738 VYENV
+738 VHEDV

-753 SAWTNKGHDVEVAD
+753 SAWTNKGRDVDVAD
-767 ILGGDALKFSQG
+767 ILGGESLKFSQG

-818 KKVSC
+818 KKASC
-823 NGLTAENVDKSYIFD
+823 NGLAAENVDKSYIFD

-843 HLSPFYMATPAKVLM
+843 HLSPFYMDTPAKVLM
-858 PGKKVDGQWKAISAT
+858 PGKKANGQWKAISAT
-873 DRALMNSSTAY
+873 DRALMNASTAY
-884 VFNQIEEDANTP
+884 VFKQIEEDANTP

-917 FSTKNWLVLS
+917 FSAKNWLVLS

-934 CAAYISLETFDRTRL
+934 CAAYISLGTFDRARL

-956 WYLADSENE
+956 WYLADSEDE

-982 RDFQPEGGFGK
+982 KDFQPEGGFGK

-1008 NEDAAHIEVISRT
+1008 NEEAVHIEVVSKT
-1021 RELTRE
+1021 RELMKE
-1027 WTALCCGGEYANL
+1027 WAALCLGGEYANL

-1061 LGTYA
+1061 LNAYV
-1066 GYESACHAVLG
+1066 GYETACHAVLG

>member
-1 MQNMNYNELKDFAHH
+1 MNYNELRDFVHH
-16 AQAMISSGAV
+16 AQAMISSGAG
-26 EDRLRHHLSSKLPS
+26 EDRLRHYLSSKLPS

-61 FSAGHRN
+61 FSAGQRN

-86 NLTQQVIFDE
+86 NLTQRVIFDE

-102 EYCAALHNIGIPAE
+102 EYCAALYNIGIPEE

-128 YGYSVTI
+128 YGYTVTI
-135 VGDVEDGH
+135 VGNVEDGH
-143 LYGPDNIELTQTVA
+143 LYGPDNVELTQTTA
-157 VDLSRETDEEFRRF
+157 IDLSRGTDEEFRRF
-171 EAFVSQFLD
+171 EVFIRQFLD
-180 REQSRLLNASTLV
+180 RDQSRLLNAGTLV
-193 TDFGMD
+193 ADFGMD
-199 SSFYSQN
+199 SSFYNQN
-206 ISNFRDT
+206 ISVFRDT
-213 IIRAMTEKPDY
+213 VIRAMAEKPDY
-224 AALIQQ
+224 AALVQQ

-240 VSDYGRFSVGTYIN
+240 VSDYGRFSVDTYIN

-263 IICVNVMAGEPVIS
+263 IICVDVMAGEPVIS
-277 DTNEIK
+277 EAAEIK
-283 KILNGEYFT
+283 KILNGDYFT
-292 RQNLFNL
+292 RQNIFNL
-299 VDYDYFGWLNN
+299 VDYDYFGWFNN
-310 SPYVEQIVGSVVELQ
+310 SPYVEQLIHSVSEIQ

-370 IVEYNMDLLGES
+370 IVEYNIDLLGETT
-382 APRIVDMCCGSGV
+382 PRIVDMCCGSGV
-395 FLIESIKAVRRQY
+395 FLIESIRAVRRKY
-408 DIVPERYSKEKDDII
+408 DIVPERYSTEKDNIA

-438 LAKVNWVMAMR
+438 LAKVNWVMSMR

-477 QMPDDA
+477 QMPDAA
-483 NDAYILHFA
+483 NDAYVLHFA

-507 RKVFDAFM
+507 RKTFDSFM
-515 AKVYRLAM
+515 AKAYRLAM
-523 ARASEVETPI
+523 ARASEAETTIDPATVEGLV
-533 EPTAVNRLIDAVET
+533 EAVEV
-547 DSEIILPDEECQAL
+547 DSETALSDEERRSL
-561 LPSARQLVEE
+561 LPSAQQLIEE
-571 LERLQREGR
+571 LEHLQREGR

-587 ICNSYRPGLTGQQFN
+587 ICNSYRPGLAGRQFN
-602 CIVSNPPW
+602 CVVSNPPW

-619 PYKTTLQGIAR
+619 PYKATLQGIAR

-636 VGASHP
+636 TGASHP

-661 GARWSCIM
+661 GARWSCVM
-669 PGSLLSGLNHDPL
+669 PGSLLSGLNHEPL

-693 LPLQF
+693 LSLQF
-698 NAIWELPQNTF
+698 DAIWELPQNTF

-721 DSPSPDV
+721 DIPSPDI
-728 LDGRVYADVG
+728 LDGRVYTDVG
-738 VYENV
+738 VYERT

-753 SAWTNKGHDVEVAD
+753 SAWTNRGRDVDVAD
-767 ILGGDALKFSQG
+767 ILGSGALKFSQG

-798 NWDIAPIERTSNLWY
+798 NWDIAPIERTSSLWY

-818 KKVSC
+818 KKASC
-823 NGLTAENVDKSYIFD
+823 NGLAAENVDKNYIFD
-838 AFISK
+838 AYISK
-843 HLSPFYMATPAKVLM
+843 HLSPFYMTDPAKVLM

-873 DRALMNSSTAY
+873 DRALMNASTAY
-884 VFNQIEEDANTP
+884 VFSQIEGDANTP
-896 SSLETYLHDT
+896 DSLVAYLHDS

-934 CAAYISLETFDRTRL
+934 CAAYLSLEALDRTRL
-949 IIDQTLY
+949 VIDQTLY
-956 WYLADSENE
+956 WYLADSEDE

-982 RDFQPEGGFGK
+982 KDFQPEGGFGK

-1002 IIPKYD
+1002 IIPRYD
-1008 NEDAAHIEVISRT
+1008 SEDTAHIEVIART
-1021 RELTRE
+1021 RELMRE
-1027 WTALCCGGEYANL
+1027 WAVLCREGEYANL

-1047 LSSRRRRQQSAIRS
+1047 LSSRRRRQQSAIRGLS
-1061 LGTYA
+1061 AYTE
-1066 GYESACHAVLG
+1066 YEAACHAVLG